1 MQVTKKYKA
10 GGFFGNSQ
18 AKFGHMAGAEGGF
31 NRKEFRE
38 LRRKKRR
45 GESLSGTE
53 GQRLNYMKNVRK
65 DRFKKGLAG
74 AALAGT
80 AAVAAPAALTA
91 LKASKAAKLAKA
103 GADVAKAASGA
114 SKAKGIS
121 GLASKA
127 GSLLKS
133 DGAKKA
139 LDLASKISKGTNLP
153 ANFGGTQQQPMQ
165 SLGVTPFQMPQAGGL
180 MAPGAN
186 VGEGVLPIQEF
197 DMPEENFDSE
207 VESVDQG
214 VQDFDQGEENFDDGS
229 GFNLMEALQQFSNF
243 YTGDQGMKVVK
254 EKRFNTGDLLNALE
268 TFSAQKKKESN
279 PSAMRRPR
287 NDDQILNY
295 LLEAFADK
303 RRSYEKLDEPFEEKS
318 RAYEKFF
325 ENKTL
330 Q

>member
-53 GQRLNYMKNVRK
+53 GQRLNFMKNVRK

-80 AAVAAPAALTA
+80 AAAVAGPAALTA

-103 GADVAKAASGA
+103 GADVTKAVSGA
-114 SKAKGIS
+114 SKAKGLS

-139 LDLASKISKGTNLP
+139 LDIAKKIQGSNLP
-153 ANFGGTQQQPMQ
+153 ASFGKTQAQGMQ
-165 SLGVTPFQMPQAGGL
+165 SLGATPFQMPQAGGL
-180 MAPGAN
+180 MAPGAG
-186 VGEGVLPIQEF
+186 VGQGVLPIQEF
-197 DMPEENFDSE
+197 DMPEENFDYESE
-207 VESVDQG
+207 AVDQG

-229 GFNLMEALQQFSNF
+229 GFDLMGALQQFGNF
-243 YTGDQGMKVVK
+243 YTGDKGMKVVK
-254 EKRFNTGDLLNALE
+254 NKTSGDLLKALE
-268 TFSAQKKKESN
+268 AYEGRKKRESVPSITGRSMDDKEMLMKLIEKFAQK
-279 PSAMRRPR
+279 RRGT
-287 NDDQILNY
+287 Q
-295 LLEAFADK
+295 
-303 RRSYEKLDEPFEEKS
+303 S
-318 RAYEKFF
+318 RPASIMG
-325 ENKTL
+325 
-330 Q
+330 